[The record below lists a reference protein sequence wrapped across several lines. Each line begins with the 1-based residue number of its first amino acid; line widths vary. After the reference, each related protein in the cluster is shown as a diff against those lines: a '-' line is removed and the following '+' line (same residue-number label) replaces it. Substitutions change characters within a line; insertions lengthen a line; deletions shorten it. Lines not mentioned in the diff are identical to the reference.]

1 MKFLKTLIPISLVA
15 LMFGI
20 SACDDE
26 DFEDLN
32 TNPNQPESVE
42 PNLLLPGVIRRTTN
56 NAVNN
61 SFLSGNVVA
70 QTATKTLR
78 VEDELYILG
87 SLPELWTT
95 HYDALRDLE
104 NIKEQATQSVTI
116 NGNFNNDGGNIT
128 LSGSASDELS
138 FESSSVANPGD
149 PVEHRAVSLGES
161 DVQVLIVPQDGG
173 TGSLDLVSPGTLTDG
188 NASAGSAAVV
198 VRYNDQTWS
207 SIDEG
212 TINLENNRSN
222 NVVGS
227 FNDVRLLSENT
238 NENYQG
244 VALVMEAWLYSVLT
258 DAYGDIP
265 YDQALGGDEGEF
277 TPEFT
282 AQEEVYLGGL
292 QNTPYTSEEP
302 GIIAL
307 LDTANALL
315 DPSGESISGDILYGG
330 QVGKWKRLC
339 NSLKLRLLTHLSSRD
354 DQEALISRKMS
365 EVAANPSQYPIFQG
379 PGDNAVLSY
388 LEAFPNQY
396 PLIPLKIGDF
406 DAVNL
411 SKTAAD
417 LMKDLNDPRLKEY
430 ARPANMDEVDEIN
443 DTAAVYD
450 GLENGFPASADEKSA
465 SASRLGYR
473 YYDYPDHP
481 KADETAK
488 GIIMTNAE
496 LQFILAEARA
506 RGWINAGS
514 AEDFYRQGIVSA
526 MTYYD
531 VSLPDTGA
539 VTTIDE
545 YYNQPDVSLS
555 QASGQQERLEYI
567 GRQKWLALWFH
578 GLEPFFEVR
587 RNLNDQGTAN
597 DILPFLSPAEESN
610 IGNRFP
616 YRYRYP
622 GNAESLNQQEFQSA
636 LNSQGDNDVTTPM
649 WLLE

>member
-104 NIKEQATQSVTI
+104 NVKEQARQS
-116 NGNFNNDGGNIT
+116 GND
-128 LSGSASDELS
+128 
-138 FESSSVANPGD
+138 
-149 PVEHRAVSLGES
+149 
-161 DVQVLIVPQDGG
+161 
-173 TGSLDLVSPGTLTDG
+173 
-188 NASAGSAAVV
+188 
-198 VRYNDQTWS
+198 
-207 SIDEG
+207 
-212 TINLENNRSN
+212 
-222 NVVGS
+222 
-227 FNDVRLLSENT
+227 
-238 NENYQG
+238 NYRG

-292 QNTPYTSEEP
+292 SGTPYADEEP

-307 LDTANALL
+307 LDRANALL

-330 QVGKWKRLC
+330 QVGNWKRFC

-388 LEAFPNQY
+388 LEAFPNQF

-450 GLENGFPASADEKSA
+450 GLENGFPASAEEKSA

-496 LQFILAEARA
+496 LQFILAEASA

>member
-1 MKFLKTLIPISLVA
+1 
-15 LMFGI
+15 
-20 SACDDE
+20 
-26 DFEDLN
+26 
-32 TNPNQPESVE
+32 
-42 PNLLLPGVIRRTTN
+42 
-56 NAVNN
+56 
-61 SFLSGNVVA
+61 
-70 QTATKTLR
+70 
-78 VEDELYILG
+78 
-87 SLPELWTT
+87 
-95 HYDALRDLE
+95 
-104 NIKEQATQSVTI
+104 
-116 NGNFNNDGGNIT
+116 
-128 LSGSASDELS
+128 
-138 FESSSVANPGD
+138 
-149 PVEHRAVSLGES
+149 
-161 DVQVLIVPQDGG
+161 
-173 TGSLDLVSPGTLTDG
+173 
-188 NASAGSAAVV
+188 
-198 VRYNDQTWS
+198 
-207 SIDEG
+207 
-212 TINLENNRSN
+212 
-222 NVVGS
+222 
-227 FNDVRLLSENT
+227 
-238 NENYQG
+238 
-244 VALVMEAWLYSVLT
+244 
-258 DAYGDIP
+258 
-265 YDQALGGDEGEF
+265 
-277 TPEFT
+277 
-282 AQEEVYLGGL
+282 
-292 QNTPYTSEEP
+292 
-302 GIIAL
+302 
-307 LDTANALL
+307 
-315 DPSGESISGDILYGG
+315 
-330 QVGKWKRLC
+330 
-339 NSLKLRLLTHLSSRD
+339 
-354 DQEALISRKMS
+354 MS
-365 EVAANPSQYPIFQG
+365 EVASNSDQYPIFQSSN
-379 PGDNAVLSY
+379 DNAVLSY

-443 DTAAVYD
+443 DTAY
-450 GLENGFPASADEKSA
+450 
-465 SASRLGYR
+465 
-473 YYDYPDHP
+473 
-481 KADETAK
+481 
-488 GIIMTNAE
+488 GIFITNAE